1 MLALMP
7 GEQPTWQEERGR
19 FVRMGWRS
27 ALGRYLRDPRTWAPS
42 AGPRDRGPLTPDET
56 DVLMHGIVAGLRG
69 QVLTVESSGGSDHG
83 VRVKAD
89 VLDWML
95 GDGSP
100 APPKRSA
107 VTIPASAT

>member
-1 MLALMP
+1 
-7 GEQPTWQEERGR
+7 
-19 FVRMGWRS
+19 
-27 ALGRYLRDPRTWAPS
+27 
-42 AGPRDRGPLTPDET
+42 
-56 DVLMHGIVAGLRG
+56 MHGIVAGLRG

-95 GDGSP
+95 GDGVP
-100 APPKRSA
+100 RTPKRSA